1 MNTLAKTST
10 EVIQAL
16 QSQVSED
23 LKFAGLLTLSLVAA
37 KNKALDDLSPELYSA
52 LDQLYSGGG
61 WPLLPAG
68 YINYLTL
75 FARTIPSENTNIAY
89 DPWSNTST
97 QNGYSQEIY
106 DRLCHFYWL
115 IDQSIP
121 GYSSLQA
128 YTSTINNFSFAT
140 WLDEY
145 ADAWG
150 SFLDT
155 PESLTPET
163 LQSFENDPE
172 YNLPDYSNDKP
183 NWKSFNTFFYR
194 QLNATQPDGS
204 PMRPV
209 ANPHDNT
216 IICSPADCTFKAYYK
231 IDGSGNVLDMEGNQ
245 ATIKLKQTHSIGNIN
260 DLLGAGGSQY
270 ASSFYNGTFVHYFL
284 SPFDYHRF
292 HTPVSGT
299 VLDLA
304 AVPGSVYLAV
314 NITDQQF
321 DAPDS
326 SEDGYEFTQ
335 ARGVLV
341 MDTGDDQV
349 GKVAVAPIGMAQVSS
364 VNMYTAALQGQQVQ
378 KGTEFGYFAFGGS
391 DIIML
396 FQQPVDQLKFITTVA
411 NAAVPESYQ
420 ELIPFHFKYGEPS
433 VIIGQPSTRK

>member
-10 EVIQAL
+10 QVIQEL
-16 QSQVSED
+16 QNQISED
-23 LKFAGLLTLSLVAA
+23 PKFAGLLILSLVEANSEA
-37 KNKALDDLSPELYSA
+37 KTNLSSELYHA
-52 LDQLYSGGG
+52 LNHLYAGGG
-61 WPLLPAG
+61 WPMLPAG

-75 FARTIPSENTNIAY
+75 FAAIIPSEHTNPTY

-115 IDQSIP
+115 IDQP
-121 GYSSLQA
+121 VPDYSSLQE
-128 YTSTINNFSFAT
+128 YTSAINNFSFAT

-150 SFLDT
+150 SFLNT
-155 PESLTPET
+155 PDSLTPET
-163 LQSFENDPE
+163 LQSFEHDPE
-172 YNLPDYSNDKP
+172 YNLQDYANDRP
-183 NWKSFNTFFYR
+183 NWQSFNTFFYR
-194 QLNATQPDGS
+194 QLNATRTDGS

-216 IICSPADCTFKAYYK
+216 VICSPADCTFKAHYK
-231 IDGSGNVLDMEGNQ
+231 IDATGNVLDMDGN
-245 ATIKLKQTHSIGNIN
+245 ATTIKLKQTHSIGNIN

-270 ASSFYNGTFVHYFL
+270 ASDFYNGTFVHYFL

-314 NITDQQF
+314 NIKNQQF

-335 ARGVLV
+335 ARGVLI
-341 MDTGDDQV
+341 MDTGNDQV

-364 VNMYTAALQGQQVQ
+364 VNMYTAALQGQKVQ

-396 FQQPVDQLKFITTVA
+396 FQQPVAQLKFITTVA
-411 NAAVPESYQ
+411 NAAVPDSYQ
-420 ELIPFHFKYGEPS
+420 ELTPFHFKYGEPS
-433 VIIGQPSTRK
+433 VIIGEK